1 MEGPVVFAI
10 IATGGKQYRV
20 EEGQEVTV
28 ERLSGDVGDSID
40 IPVVLVAD
48 GGDVTTGPDLGDRTV
63 AATITDHTRGD
74 KIRVFTYK
82 NKSRQHKR
90 RGHRQHHTVVTID
103 SI

>member
-1 MEGPVVFAI
+1 MYAI

-20 EEGQEVTV
+20 QEGQHLTV
-28 ERLSGDVGDSID
+28 EKLVGEVGDSVD
-40 IPVVLVAD
+40 LPVVLVGD
-48 GGDVTTGPDLGDRTV
+48 GGDVTTGSDVADRTV
-63 AATITDHTRGD
+63 SATITDHGRGD

-90 RGHRQHHTVVTID
+90 RGHRQHQTTILID

>member
-1 MEGPVVFAI
+1 MYAI

-20 EEGQEVTV
+20 QEGQHLTV
-28 ERLSGDVGDSID
+28 EKLIGDVGDSID
-40 IPVVLVAD
+40 LPVVLVGD
-48 GGDVTTGPDLGDRTV
+48 GGDVTTGSDVSDRTV
-63 AATITDHTRGD
+63 SATITEHGRGD

-90 RGHRQHHTVVTID
+90 RGHRQHQTTIKID

>member
-1 MEGPVVFAI
+1 MYAV

-20 EEGQEVTV
+20 EPGQTLTV
-28 ERLSGDVGDSID
+28 EKLAGEVDDTVELRPVMIVDDEGAVTAGTD
-40 IPVVLVAD
+40 IGERA
-48 GGDVTTGPDLGDRTV
+48 VT
-63 AATITDHTRGD
+63 ATITGHGKGE

-90 RGHRQHHTVVTID
+90 RGHRQHQTTIKID

>member
-1 MEGPVVFAI
+1 MSYAV

-20 EEGQEVTV
+20 EPGTELQVEKLDVEV
-28 ERLSGDVGDSID
+28 GADVDL
-40 IPVVLVAD
+40 PAVLVVDDA
-48 GGDVTTGPDLGDRTV
+48 GEVTTGPDVAGRTV
-63 AATITDHTRGD
+63 SATVTAHGKGT

-90 RGHRQHHTVVTID
+90 GGHRQQLTTIKVN

>member
-1 MEGPVVFAI
+1 MYAI

-20 EEGQEVTV
+20 EEGQELTV
-28 ERLSGDVGDSID
+28 EKLGGEVGDSVSL
-40 IPVVLVAD
+40 PVVLVGD
-48 GGDVTTGPDLGDRTV
+48 GSDVTTGADVADRTV
-63 AATITDHTRGD
+63 DATITGHDRGA

-90 RGHRQHHTVVTID
+90 RGHRQHRTTIKID